1 MSHRQHREERR
12 GERAEEKRGEKRG
25 GGEEGTSGGNP
36 GLKVV
41 FGGVLW
47 LFLKVRRKSLRRP
60 NESQSPTPQ
69 LCGVVDG

>member
-1 MSHRQHREERR
+1 MEGSQ
-12 GERAEEKRGEKRG
+12 GERFGG
-25 GGEEGTSGGNP
+25 LDGCGCGGEEGTSGGNP